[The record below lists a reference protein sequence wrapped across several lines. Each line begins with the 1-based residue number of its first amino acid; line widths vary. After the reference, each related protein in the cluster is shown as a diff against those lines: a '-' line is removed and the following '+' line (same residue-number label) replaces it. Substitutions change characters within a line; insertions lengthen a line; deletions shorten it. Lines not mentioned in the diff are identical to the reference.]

1 MKITN
6 RAIHPA
12 IEGSLHSN
20 CLSISE
26 FAVLRI
32 PTVFHA
38 DFAENKPESEA
49 SHGFTSRTY

>member
-12 IEGSLHSN
+12 IEGSLQCN

-26 FAVLRI
+26 FGILRI
-32 PTVFHA
+32 PTIFRA
-38 DFAENKPESEA
+38 DFAESKPESEA